1 MSLAPASKEKEHVK
15 PKRKPLL
22 RLEIRDLSEEGAR
35 AFLSGLNCGTVL
47 EEAVDGVLDLLYS
60 PKSQI
65 PPTRSVTLILRSMP
79 GVAFTTGKD
88 LDDDHKEIHFSTDYI
103 ARIPK
108 DDRKAEMLGVLRH
121 EMVHC
126 WQWSAKGTCPGGL
139 IEGIADWVRL
149 RSDFVPPHWKR
160 EWDGDWDAGYQH
172 TGYFLDYLEE
182 RFGDGTVIAINERL
196 REKEYDQKSFWM
208 ECCQHDIKTLWKDYG
223 EEMDKKHGKKPTKD
237 EQNNQFPATTNQANG
252 SNDSTQHTRRSSDV
266 ISPAEGVNE
275 GSAVT
280 DCGKVGED

>member
-1 MSLAPASKEKEHVK
+1 MTPTKEKEHVK

-35 AFLSGLNCGTVL
+35 IFLSCLDCGTVI
-47 EEAVDGVLDLLYS
+47 EEAVNGVLDLLYS
-60 PKSQI
+60 PQSHI
-65 PPTRSVTLILRSMP
+65 PSTRSVTLILRSMP

-103 ARIPK
+103 AHITK
-108 DDRKAEMLGVLRH
+108 NSRKAEMLGVLRH

-126 WQWSAKGTCPGGL
+126 WQWNAKGTCPGGL

-149 RSDFVPPHWKR
+149 RSNFVPLHWKR

-182 RFGDGTVIAINERL
+182 RFGDGTVMAINEQL
-196 REKEYDQKSFWM
+196 REKEYDEKSFWM
-208 ECCQHDIKTLWKDYG
+208 ECCQHDINTLWKDYG
-223 EEMDKKHGKKPTKD
+223 EEMDKKHGKKPPKD
-237 EQNNQFPATTNQANG
+237 EQNNQSPATGNQEDG
-252 SNDSTQHTRRSSDV
+252 SSKDNRQNIRRSSDV
-266 ISPAEGVNE
+266 VSPTEGVSE
-275 GSAVT
+275 YKAA
-280 DCGKVGED
+280 ED